1 MNDRQLIISSI
12 KERILKELSR
22 YKEKITV
29 NRHYIGNI
37 NVDGILSS
45 LIDDT
50 PWLFFVDEWRWEE
63 TGQKINI
70 FPKYKYTR
78 KQTEELRERCQQQVG
93 IILSRLKEDKG
104 VNGIAKHLHDIL
116 IRNIKYEK
124 QNNYEVHTIIGSLLK
139 RKCVCDGFSKLY
151 KLILDELG
159 IENYLIYGKGFVHT
173 LSDSEEHAWNLVK
186 IDNDFY
192 HVDVTY
198 DATLSMHDY
207 IRYDYFLIDDTLISM
222 DHYWNRS
229 IIPNANNNKFFIYNQ
244 DKYVVSSRAELG
256 QKIYER
262 IREKCYDFVLKLPQ
276 NLDTNLIQKIVLECT
291 LEAMNAEIMDG
302 EVSVNVNPTQ
312 NIIYVRIR

>member
-1 MNDRQLIISSI
+1 MNDRQLITSSL
-12 KERILKELSR
+12 KGKILKELSG

-29 NRHYIGNI
+29 NRYYIGNI
-37 NVDGILSS
+37 NVNEALRDL
-45 LIDDT
+45 LDDT
-50 PWLFFVDEWRWEE
+50 PWLFFVDEWTWEE

-78 KQTEELRERCQQQVG
+78 KRTEELRERCQKEVG

-124 QNNYEVHTIIGSLLK
+124 QNDYEVHTIIGPLLK

-229 IIPNANNNKFFIYNQ
+229 IIPKANNNKFFIYNQ

-276 NLDTNLIQKIVLECT
+276 NLDTNLIQKIVLEYT
-291 LEAMNAEIMDG
+291 LEVMNAKRMDG

>member
-1 MNDRQLIISSI
+1 MNDRQLITSSL
-12 KERILKELSR
+12 KGKILKELSG

-29 NRHYIGNI
+29 NRYYIGNI
-37 NVDGILSS
+37 NVNEALRDL
-45 LIDDT
+45 LDDT
-50 PWLFFVDEWRWEE
+50 PWLFFVDEWTWEE

-78 KQTEELRERCQQQVG
+78 KRTEELRERCQKEVG

-124 QNNYEVHTIIGSLLK
+124 QNDYEVHTIIGPLLK

-229 IIPNANNNKFFIYNQ
+229 IIPKANNNKFFIYNQ

-276 NLDTNLIQKIVLECT
+276 NLDTNLIQKIVLEYT
-291 LEAMNAEIMDG
+291 LEVMNAKRMAG

>member
-29 NRHYIGNI
+29 NRYYIGNI
-37 NVDGILSS
+37 NVDGILRS

-78 KQTEELRERCQQQVG
+78 KQTEELRERCQQEVG

-124 QNNYEVHTIIGSLLK
+124 QNNYEVHTIIGPLLK

-198 DATLSMHDY
+198 DATLSMLDY

-262 IREKCYDFVLKLPQ
+262 IRENCYDFVLKLPQ

>member
-29 NRHYIGNI
+29 NRYYIGNI
-37 NVDGILSS
+37 SVDGILRS

-78 KQTEELRERCQQQVG
+78 KQAEELRERCQQEVG

-124 QNNYEVHTIIGSLLK
+124 QNNYEVHTIIGPLLK

-207 IRYDYFLIDDTLISM
+207 IRYDYFLVDDTLISM

-244 DKYVVSSRAELG
+244 DKYIVSSRAELG

-262 IREKCYDFVLKLPQ
+262 IRENCYDFVLKLPQ

-291 LEAMNAEIMDG
+291 LDAINAKRMDG

>member
-1 MNDRQLIISSI
+1 MNDRQLITSSL
-12 KERILKELSR
+12 KGKILKELSG

-29 NRHYIGNI
+29 NRYYIGNI
-37 NVDGILSS
+37 NVNDALRD
-45 LIDDT
+45 LIDNT
-50 PWLFFVDEWRWEE
+50 PWLFFVDEWTWEE

-78 KQTEELRERCQQQVG
+78 KRTEELRERCQKEVG

-124 QNNYEVHTIIGSLLK
+124 QNDYEVHTIIGPLLK

-159 IENYLIYGKGFVHT
+159 IENYLIYGKGFVHI

-229 IIPNANNNKFFIYNQ
+229 IIPKANNNKFFIYNQ
-244 DKYVVSSRAELG
+244 GKYVVSSRAELG

-262 IREKCYDFVLKLPQ
+262 IRENCYDFVLKLPQ
-276 NLDTNLIQKIVLECT
+276 NLDTNLIQKIVLEYT
-291 LEAMNAEIMDG
+291 LEVMNAKRMAG

>member
-1 MNDRQLIISSI
+1 MTSKLTS
-12 KERILKELSR
+12 
-22 YKEKITV
+22 
-29 NRHYIGNI
+29 
-37 NVDGILSS
+37 
-45 LIDDT
+45 
-50 PWLFFVDEWRWEE
+50 
-63 TGQKINI
+63 
-70 FPKYKYTR
+70 
-78 KQTEELRERCQQQVG
+78 
-93 IILSRLKEDKG
+93 DK
-104 VNGIAKHLHDIL
+104 
-116 IRNIKYEK
+116 
-124 QNNYEVHTIIGSLLK
+124 TMK
-139 RKCVCDGFSKLY
+139 RSGFSKLY
-151 KLILDELG
+151 KLVLDELG

-207 IRYDYFLIDDTLISM
+207 IRYDYFLIDDTLISV

-229 IIPNANNNKFFIYNQ
+229 IIPNANNNKFYIYNQ

-262 IREKCYDFVLKLPQ
+262 IKENCYDFVLKLPQ

-291 LEAMNAEIMDG
+291 LAAINVKRMDG

>member
-29 NRHYIGNI
+29 NRYYIGNI
-37 NVDGILSS
+37 NVDGILRS

-50 PWLFFVDEWRWEE
+50 PWLFFVDEWRGGE

-78 KQTEELRERCQQQVG
+78 KQTEELRERCQQEVG

-124 QNNYEVHTIIGSLLK
+124 QNNYEVHTIIGPLLK

-198 DATLSMHDY
+198 DATLSMLDY

-262 IREKCYDFVLKLPQ
+262 IRENCYDFVLKLPQ

-291 LEAMNAEIMDG
+291 LEAINVKRMDG

>member
-1 MNDRQLIISSI
+1 MNDRQLITSSL
-12 KERILKELSR
+12 KGKILKELSG

-29 NRHYIGNI
+29 NRYYIGNI
-37 NVDGILSS
+37 NVNEALRDL
-45 LIDDT
+45 LDDT
-50 PWLFFVDEWRWEE
+50 PWLFFVDEWTWEE

-78 KQTEELRERCQQQVG
+78 KRTEELRERCQKEVG

-124 QNNYEVHTIIGSLLK
+124 QNDYEVHTIIGPLLK

-192 HVDVTY
+192 HVVNSRLY
-198 DATLSMHDY
+198 K
-207 IRYDYFLIDDTLISM
+207 IRL
-222 DHYWNRS
+222 
-229 IIPNANNNKFFIYNQ
+229 FFN
-244 DKYVVSSRAELG
+244 
-256 QKIYER
+256 
-262 IREKCYDFVLKLPQ
+262 
-276 NLDTNLIQKIVLECT
+276 
-291 LEAMNAEIMDG
+291 
-302 EVSVNVNPTQ
+302 
-312 NIIYVRIR
+312 

>member
-29 NRHYIGNI
+29 NRYYIGNI
-37 NVDGILSS
+37 NVDGILRS

-78 KQTEELRERCQQQVG
+78 KQTEELRERCQQEVG

-124 QNNYEVHTIIGSLLK
+124 QNNYEVHTIIGPLLK

-173 LSDSEEHAWNLVK
+173 LFYSEEHAWNLVK

-198 DATLSMHDY
+198 DATLSMLDY

-262 IREKCYDFVLKLPQ
+262 IRENCYDFVLKLPQ

-291 LEAMNAEIMDG
+291 LEAINVKRMDG

>member
-12 KERILKELSR
+12 KERILEELSR

-29 NRHYIGNI
+29 NRYYIGNI
-37 NVDGILSS
+37 NVDGILRS

-78 KQTEELRERCQQQVG
+78 KQTEELRERCQQEVG

-124 QNNYEVHTIIGSLLK
+124 QNNYEVHTIIGPLLK

-198 DATLSMHDY
+198 DATLSMLDY

-262 IREKCYDFVLKLPQ
+262 IRENCYDFVLKLPQ

-291 LEAMNAEIMDG
+291 LEAINVKRMDG

>member
-1 MNDRQLIISSI
+1 MNDRQLITSSL
-12 KERILKELSR
+12 KGKILKELSG

-29 NRHYIGNI
+29 KRYYIGNI
-37 NVDGILSS
+37 NVNEALRDL
-45 LIDDT
+45 LDDT
-50 PWLFFVDEWRWEE
+50 PWLFFVDEWTWEE

-78 KQTEELRERCQQQVG
+78 KRTEELRERCQKEVG

-124 QNNYEVHTIIGSLLK
+124 QNDYEVHTIIGPLLK

-229 IIPNANNNKFFIYNQ
+229 IIPKANNNKFFIYNQ

-276 NLDTNLIQKIVLECT
+276 NLDTNLIQKIVLEYT
-291 LEAMNAEIMDG
+291 LEVMNAKRMAG

>member
-29 NRHYIGNI
+29 NRYYIGNI
-37 NVDGILSS
+37 NVDGILRS

-78 KQTEELRERCQQQVG
+78 KQTEELRERCQQEVG

-124 QNNYEVHTIIGSLLK
+124 QNNYEVHTIIGPLLK

-198 DATLSMHDY
+198 DATLSMLDY

>member
-29 NRHYIGNI
+29 NRYYIGNI
-37 NVDGILSS
+37 NVDGILRS

-78 KQTEELRERCQQQVG
+78 KQTEELRERCQQEVG

-124 QNNYEVHTIIGSLLK
+124 QNNYEVHTIIGPLLK

-198 DATLSMHDY
+198 DATLSMLDY

-262 IREKCYDFVLKLPQ
+262 IRENCYDFVLKLPQ
-276 NLDTNLIQKIVLECT
+276 NLDTNLIQKIVL
-291 LEAMNAEIMDG
+291 
-302 EVSVNVNPTQ
+302 SVHW
-312 NIIYVRIR
+312 RL

>member
-29 NRHYIGNI
+29 NRYYIGNI
-37 NVDGILSS
+37 NVDGILRS

-78 KQTEELRERCQQQVG
+78 KQTEELRERCQQEAG

-124 QNNYEVHTIIGSLLK
+124 QNNYEVHTIIGPLLK

-198 DATLSMHDY
+198 DATLSMLDY
-207 IRYDYFLIDDTLISM
+207 IRYDYFLNDDTLISM

-262 IREKCYDFVLKLPQ
+262 IRENCYDFVLKLPQ

-291 LEAMNAEIMDG
+291 LEAINVKRMDG

>member
-1 MNDRQLIISSI
+1 MNDRQLITSSL
-12 KERILKELSR
+12 KGKILKELSG

-29 NRHYIGNI
+29 NRYYIGNI
-37 NVDGILSS
+37 NANDALRD

-50 PWLFFVDEWRWEE
+50 PWLFFVDEWTWEE

-78 KQTEELRERCQQQVG
+78 KRTEELRERCQKEVG

-124 QNNYEVHTIIGSLLK
+124 QNDYEVHTIIGPLLK

-229 IIPNANNNKFFIYNQ
+229 IIPKANNNKFFIYNQ
-244 DKYVVSSRAELG
+244 GKYVVSSRAELG

-262 IREKCYDFVLKLPQ
+262 IRENCYDFVLKLPQ
-276 NLDTNLIQKIVLECT
+276 NLDTNLIQKIVLEYT
-291 LEAMNAEIMDG
+291 LEVMNAKRMAG